1 MFSLLNLNLKEPNPD
16 VLYDVIIVGGG
27 PAGITAAIYS
37 ARKNLNLLLL
47 TKDIGGQVLLTSEIE
62 NYPGFQYITSKE
74 LSEKFSSHLASFP
87 ISLSIGTEVKQIRKE
102 NNIFYVKTFE
112 DKEYKGKTVIIATGR
127 SPKPLNL
134 PNERELLG
142 KGVSYCATCDAPL
155 FKDKDTAVIGGA
167 NSAVISAIELAKLCN
182 RVYLIVRSKIKAD
195 YILQER
201 LKKYHNVS
209 ILLKH
214 IPKAILGKEKVTGIL
229 VYDKLKERE
238 YEIPVAGV
246 FIEAG
251 MKPNTEFLKGF
262 LELNE
267 KGEIIVNCNCETN
280 VPGIFACGDC
290 TSVEEKQIII
300 ACGEGAKASLKAF
313 KYLLSSQFQ

>member
-1 MFSLLNLNLKEPNPD
+1 MFSLLGLNLKEPKED
-16 VLYDVIIVGGG
+16 ILYDLIIIGGG

-37 ARKNLNLLLL
+37 ARKNLNILLL
-47 TKDIGGQVLLTSEIE
+47 TKDLGGQILLTSEIE

-74 LSEKFSSHLASFP
+74 LAEKFTTQLTNFP
-87 ISLSIGTEVKQIRKE
+87 LSLGLGIEVNNIKKE
-102 NNIFYVKTFE
+102 NNIFLLKTT
-112 DKEYKGKTVIIATGR
+112 DNKTYQGKTVIIATGR

-134 PNERELLG
+134 PNEKELLG

-155 FKDKDTAVIGGA
+155 FKNKDAAVIGGG
-167 NSAVISAIELAKLCN
+167 NSAVISAIELAKICKK
-182 RVYLIVRSKIKAD
+182 VYLIVRSEIKAD
-195 YILQER
+195 YILKER
-201 LKKYHNVS
+201 LNNFNNVN

-214 IPKAILGKEKVTGIL
+214 LPKAILGKEKVSGIL
-229 VYDKLKERE
+229 VYDQLNNRE
-238 YEIPVAGV
+238 YEILVDGV

-262 LELNE
+262 LDLND

-280 VPGIFACGDC
+280 VPGVFACGDC
-290 TSVEEKQIII
+290 TSVEDKQIII

-313 KYLLSSQFQ
+313 KYLLSSQF

>member
-1 MFSLLNLNLKEPNPD
+1 MFSLLGLNLKEPKE
-16 VLYDVIIVGGG
+16 DVIYDLIIIGGG

-37 ARKNLNLLLL
+37 ARKNLNLLIL
-47 TKDIGGQVLLTSEIE
+47 TKDLGGQILLTSEIE

-74 LSEKFSSHLASFP
+74 LAEKFTNQLSLFP
-87 ISLSIGTEVKQIRKE
+87 ISLGLGVEVNKLKKE
-102 NNIFYVKTFE
+102 DNIFLVKTI
-112 DKEYKGKTVIIATGR
+112 DNKVYKSKTVIIATGR

-134 PNERELLG
+134 PNEKELLG

-155 FKDKDTAVIGGA
+155 FKNKNTAVIGGG
-167 NSAVISAIELAKLCN
+167 NSAVISAIELAKICQK
-182 RVYLIVRSKIKAD
+182 VYLIVRSEIKAD
-195 YILQER
+195 YILKER
-201 LKKYHNVS
+201 LKNFNNVN

-214 IPKAILGKEKVTGIL
+214 LPKAILGKEKVNGLL
-229 VYDKLKERE
+229 VYDQLNNKE
-238 YEIPVAGV
+238 YEISLDGV

-267 KGEIIVNCNCETN
+267 KDEIIINCNCETN
-280 VPGIFACGDC
+280 VPGVFACGDC
-290 TSVEEKQIII
+290 TSVEEKQIVI

-313 KYLLSSQFQ
+313 KYLLSL